1 MSKRLRFVSRCCPIC
16 NDPKTCYWHHG
27 TGEYKNK
34 FASAEETNNGELY
47 IYDDGTIE
55 CEICHQR
62 DNIENWRFECGN
74 HAYENPSK
82 MEIMKMISIACSC
95 SLGNEVFWANI
106 MRNLARS

>member
-16 NDPKTCYWHHG
+16 NDYKTCYWHHG
-27 TGEYKNK
+27 TGKYENK

-55 CEICHQR
+55 CDICHQR

-82 MEIMKMISIACSC
+82 MEIMKMISIAG
-95 SLGNEVFWANI
+95 SLGNEEFWANLI
-106 MRNLARS
+106 RNISRSL